1 MVAVNACPFYSENSL
16 SHDEPT
22 GKQRGNDLV
31 NHLEVT
37 GYTPRPLTKARILW
51 EIIPLVW
58 LCSVIGISMDI
69 CQKGNS
75 HNRRD
80 VSLAY
85 GGARRLVGGTCRCT
99 VSSDYVRL
107 WAIDVRLQ
115 SVGSETCDGAVLS
128 WGEEGSVDG
137 TLACPAHTIKRS
149 LYRGSG
155 PVWVSLTTHRQ
166 PPAVVR
172 LVAATWGKSD
182 VRVDCQGFESGN
194 TSGTKPTHT
203 PSPPTD
209 QTTELGT
216 PLPTTSTGE
225 TPVSVDDRTPYYQTT
240 NLGTWEDLLTGTSTL
255 PTTTGETTS
264 GFVKPVSDHT
274 VGGFTT
280 NDTQGD
286 ADEVTIVG
294 AVLGTVALI
303 VCVVVGIVVWRRH
316 QHKFHRNTEDVI
328 GLQVEWTERKGVEIT
343 GPPFNPIPAPSME
356 PYMWRNRRSITKN
369 LNEPIYELAGPIDCG
384 GDNRHVGAETMLETR
399 RKLSN
404 INISSIDEVVNNVK
418 TMEEDRKLV
427 KDRHENVNCF
437 INENY
442 VVSNKTP
449 SNCRNVRT
457 ECGVISTEAIVH
469 FDAHG
474 NNCTK
479 PATTGGVDTERHD
492 EQIPC
497 DAQTTQLQESG
508 ELVCDSQTGSGGLDE
523 LKNDI
528 DEILRLF

>member
-1 MVAVNACPFYSENSL
+1 MNLFFSL
-16 SHDEPT
+16 F
-22 GKQRGNDLV
+22 
-31 NHLEVT
+31 
-37 GYTPRPLTKARILW
+37 
-51 EIIPLVW
+51 
-58 LCSVIGISMDI
+58 C
-69 CQKGNS
+69 
-75 HNRRD
+75 
-80 VSLAY
+80 
-85 GGARRLVGGTCRCT
+85 
-99 VSSDYVRL
+99 
-107 WAIDVRLQ
+107 ID
-115 SVGSETCDGAVLS
+115 
-128 WGEEGSVDG
+128 
-137 TLACPAHTIKRS
+137 
-149 LYRGSG
+149 
-155 PVWVSLTTHRQ
+155 
-166 PPAVVR
+166 
-172 LVAATWGKSD
+172 
-182 VRVDCQGFESGN
+182 
-194 TSGTKPTHT
+194 
-203 PSPPTD
+203 
-209 QTTELGT
+209 
-216 PLPTTSTGE
+216 
-225 TPVSVDDRTPYYQTT
+225 
-240 NLGTWEDLLTGTSTL
+240 
-255 PTTTGETTS
+255 
-264 GFVKPVSDHT
+264 T

-286 ADEVTIVG
+286 TDEVTIVG

-316 QHKFHRNTEDVI
+316 QHKFHGNTEDVI

-442 VVSNKTP
+442 DVSNKTP